1 MLSDLSRFMSPLPL
15 PVFLGLRWQWLSCS
29 KLCVFVLPLLLFL
42 CPDPCPCVARFLG
55 SDWYWTLG
63 QSLHLTESAPSSR
76 HGNGREL
83 VVEVK
88 ALVFSS
94 HMVNSS
100 RVWGKYRFPCPQQL
114 FPVYCAST
122 LCGQSEAN
130 AQDDSILYLVLCG
143 LFKLTRPFRKS
154 LQM

>member
-1 MLSDLSRFMSPLPL
+1 MSPLPL
-15 PVFLGLRWQWLSCS
+15 PVFLGLRWQRLSCC
-29 KLCVFVLPLLLFL
+29 KLCVLVLLLLLSL
-42 CPDPCPCVARFLG
+42 CPHPCACVARFLG

-63 QSLHLTESAPSSR
+63 QSLQMTESAPSSR
-76 HGNGREL
+76 HGNGREP
-83 VVEVK
+83 VGKVK

-100 RVWGKYRFPCPQQL
+100 RVWGKYPFPRPQQL

-130 AQDDSILYLVLCG
+130 AQADSILYLVLCG
-143 LFKLTRPFRKS
+143 LFKLTRQFRKS